1 MHILVDMRLFK
12 VLLSLQVLLLSLATP
27 TKVFAQK
34 PVELTNKG
42 YADLTQLET
51 IFSNVLNIIT
61 ILAGF
66 SALLMLT
73 LGAFRYIVA
82 QGDPKA
88 VAAARS
94 TITCAIAG
102 LIFLVVAWL
111 IILFVETFTGV
122 NVTQFKINLPE

>member
-1 MHILVDMRLFK
+1 MHWSKILLP
-12 VLLSLQVLLLSLATP
+12 LQVLLISLATP
-27 TKVFAQK
+27 TRVFAQK
-34 PVELTNKG
+34 TVELTSKG

-73 LGAFRYIVA
+73 IGAFRYIVA

-94 TITCAIAG
+94 TITWAIAG

>member
-1 MHILVDMRLFK
+1 MLVFIN
-12 VLLSLQVLLLSLATP
+12 P
-27 TKVFAQK
+27 PKVFAQK
-34 PVELTNKG
+34 QVELTDKG

-73 LGAFRYIVA
+73 IGAFRYIVA

-94 TITCAIAG
+94 TITWAIAG

-111 IILFVETFTGV
+111 LILFVETFTGV